1 MSVNEWIFKNLLW
14 KIICVY
20 LFSIPAKDRGVVK
33 VLELEILSV
42 LSFFF
47 FSFLFLVTWGSMS
60 LRNGMSFYFPFTL
73 LTFPGNY
80 FWQDS
85 QLWAIKNK
93 WFMNYSDYSSCSFV
107 TQHISTLTTLVTIE
121 SKYYQWLYCY
131 VILTYYAS
139 DT

>member
-1 MSVNEWIFKNLLW
+1 MSVNQWIFKNLLW

-42 LSFFF
+42 LSFFSLF
-47 FSFLFLVTWGSMS
+47 FSFFGHMGFDVTEKWDVLLLSI
-60 LRNGMSFYFPFTL
+60 YF
-73 LTFPGNY
+73 TFPGNY
-80 FWQDS
+80 FWQVS

-93 WFMNYSDYSSCSFV
+93 WFINYSDYSSCSFV

-121 SKYYQWLYCY
+121 SKHYQWLYCY